1 MRRRTSSRVRTP
13 VDGARLRTP
22 VKMLHELDFL
32 LAPCTLFVKAHDSD
46 KRLKSVIV
54 LE

>member
-22 VKMLHELDFL
+22 VKLLHELDFL
-32 LAPCTLFVKAHDSD
+32 SAFLLRGTL
-46 KRLKSVIV
+46 RLV
-54 LE
+54 LCLLRLTIPIND

>member
-22 VKMLHELDFL
+22 VKLLHELDFL
-32 LAPCTLFVKAHDSD
+32 SASLLRGYALYVVC
-46 KRLKSVIV
+46 
-54 LE
+54 